1 MLIPTKKIME
11 LCHLGDTPMLLFIY
25 QLMGPKWRVL
35 MASEEQFSITFSTQF
50 KASDLN
56 RPGIDNLNF
65 NSLNLAQ
72 CGELMKSFSLE
83 EVKNAVGD
91 CDSFKSSRLD

>member
-1 MLIPTKKIME
+1 ME
-11 LCHLGDTPMLLFIY
+11 GVDDVRGAIFNHF
-25 QLMGPKWRVL
+25 V
-35 MASEEQFSITFSTQF
+35 TQF
-50 KASDLN
+50 KASDLS

-72 CGELMKSFSLE
+72 CGELMKPFSLE

-91 CDSFKSSRLD
+91 CDSFKSSGLD